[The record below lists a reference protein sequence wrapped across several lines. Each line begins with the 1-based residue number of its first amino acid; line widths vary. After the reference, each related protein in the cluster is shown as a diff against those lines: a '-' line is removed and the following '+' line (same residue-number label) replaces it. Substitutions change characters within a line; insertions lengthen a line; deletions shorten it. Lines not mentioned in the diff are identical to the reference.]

1 MLHYTL
7 KRIAIAVPT
16 ILILIVLSFALM
28 HSAPGSPFT
37 GERPLPPEILA
48 NLEAKYGLDRSFP
61 EQVARYVWRIVTD
74 FDFGPSYSHKDR
86 TVNEIIAQGFPVTL
100 TYGSLAFLFSILA
113 GTGFGIAAAV
123 YRKTWLDSLAV
134 GAQVLPNFIMAPIL
148 VLIFTLWLAEHE
160 AWYPPMQ
167 DWLTSASHD
176 GIG

>member
-37 GERPLPPEILA
+37 GERPLPPEVLA

-74 FDFGPSYSHKDR
+74 FDFGPSYSHHDR

-113 GTGFGIAAAV
+113 GTGLGSPRRFTARPGSTAWPSACPWV
-123 YRKTWLDSLAV
+123 RRCC
-134 GAQVLPNFIMAPIL
+134 PISS
-148 VLIFTLWLAEHE
+148 WPRS
-160 AWYPPMQ
+160 WC
-167 DWLTSASHD
+167 
-176 GIG
+176 